1 LEFFPGVRIFYGK
14 TTMSPRPTRPPA
26 NSEPILGIASNFLGA
41 PVDRDTWK
49 RARVAVL
56 PVPFEQTVS
65 YGKGTSRGPAAILNA
80 SAYVEFYDEETG
92 RDVMRDAGIATLPP
106 FRTSKKGKAAVDAI
120 DARAAEVIA
129 SGKFLVSL
137 GGEHTISQALIRA
150 HLRKYPDLSVLQIDA
165 HSDLRESYQGSP
177 FSHASVMARVCEFVD
192 PRRVVQVG
200 IRAQCEE
207 EAEYIRRKKVTTLYA
222 HRIREL
228 SAGAWMDLAVSKLS
242 KHVYVTFD
250 VDGLDPSIMPATGT
264 PEPNGLF
271 WDEAMRLLRR
281 VGSEQT
287 VVGCDVVE
295 FAPLKGLHHADLTA
309 AKLVSKMINY
319 FVR

>member
-1 LEFFPGVRIFYGK
+1 ME
-14 TTMSPRPTRPPA
+14 T
-26 NSEPILGIASNFLGA
+26 ILGIESNFLGA
-41 PVDRDTWK
+41 PVSRDTWK

-56 PVPFEQTVS
+56 PIPFEQTVS
-65 YGKGTSRGPAAILNA
+65 YGKGTSRGPAAILKA

-92 RDVMRDAGIATLPP
+92 RDVMRDAGIATLSP
-106 FRTSKKGKAAVDAI
+106 FRTAKKGKAAVEAI
-120 DARAAEVIA
+120 GARAGEILS
-129 SGKFLVSL
+129 SGKFLLSL
-137 GGEHTISQALIRA
+137 GGEHTISLS
-150 HLRKYPDLSVLQIDA
+150 KYPGLSVLQIDA
-165 HSDLRESYQGSP
+165 HSDLRASYQGSP
-177 FSHASVMARVCEFVD
+177 YSHASVMARVCEFVD
-192 PRRVVQVG
+192 PRKVVQLG

-207 EAEYIRRKKVTTLYA
+207 EAEFIRKKKITTLYA
-222 HRIREL
+222 HQLRER
-228 SAGAWMDLAVSKLS
+228 SPRAWMDQAVSKLS

-271 WDEAMRLLRR
+271 WDEAMRLLKR
-281 VGSEQT
+281 VGAERT

-295 FAPLKGLHHADLTA
+295 FAPLKEIHHPDLTA

>member
-1 LEFFPGVRIFYGK
+1 ME
-14 TTMSPRPTRPPA
+14 T
-26 NSEPILGIASNFLGA
+26 ILGIDSNFLGA
-41 PVDRDTWK
+41 PVSRDSWK

-56 PVPFEQTVS
+56 PIPFEQTVS
-65 YGKGTSRGPAAILNA
+65 YGKGTSRGPAAILEA

-92 RDVMRDAGIATLPP
+92 RDVMRDAGIATLKP
-106 FRTSKKGKAAVDAI
+106 FRTNRRGKGAVDAI
-120 DARAAEVIA
+120 RSRASGIIS
-129 SGKFLVSL
+129 SGKFLLSI
-137 GGEHTISQALIRA
+137 GGEHTITQGLVRA
-150 HLRKYPDLSVLQIDA
+150 HLAKHPDLSVLQIDA

-177 FSHASVMARVCEFVD
+177 YSHASVMARVCEFVD
-192 PRRVVQVG
+192 PRKVVQVG

-207 EAEYIRRKKVTTLYA
+207 EAEYIRRKRITTLYA
-222 HRIREL
+222 HRIREMRPR
-228 SAGAWMDLAVSKLS
+228 AWMDRAISNLS

-271 WDEAMRLLRR
+271 WDEAMRFLKR
-281 VGSEQT
+281 VGAERT

-309 AKLVSKMINY
+309 ARLVSKMINY

>member
-1 LEFFPGVRIFYGK
+1 VRIFYGK
-14 TTMSPRPTRPPA
+14 TTMSPRPSRPPA
-26 NSEPILGIASNFLGA
+26 TTEPILGIASNFLGA
-41 PVDRDTWK
+41 PVARDTWK

-65 YGKGTSRGPAAILNA
+65 YGKGTSRGPAAILKA

-106 FRTSKKGKAAVDAI
+106 FTTSKKGRAAVDAI
-120 DARAAEVIA
+120 GARAAEVLA

-137 GGEHTISQALIRA
+137 GGEHTISQALVRA
-150 HLRKYPDLSVLQIDA
+150 HLSKYPDLSVLQIDA

-177 FSHASVMARVCEFVD
+177 FSHASVMARVCEFLD
-192 PRRVVQVG
+192 PRRIVQVG

-207 EAEYIRRKKVTTLYA
+207 EAEFIRRKKITTLYA

-228 SAGAWMDLAVSKLS
+228 PAGAWMDLAVSKLS

-264 PEPNGLF
+264 PEPNGLL
-271 WDEAMRLLRR
+271 WDEAMRLLKR
-281 VGSEQT
+281 VGAERT

-295 FAPLKGLHHADLTA
+295 FSPLKGLHHADLTA